1 MEVSL
6 EMKINWSKVYDAFL
20 ILFMLVV
27 LAYMLVAMYY
37 MIFTVMNW

>member
-1 MEVSL
+1 
-6 EMKINWSKVYDAFL
+6 MKINWSKIYDAFL